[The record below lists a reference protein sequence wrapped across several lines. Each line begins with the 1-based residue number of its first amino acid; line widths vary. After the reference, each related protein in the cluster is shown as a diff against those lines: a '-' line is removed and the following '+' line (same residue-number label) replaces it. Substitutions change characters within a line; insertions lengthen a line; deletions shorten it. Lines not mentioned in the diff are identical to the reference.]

1 MDKKKIADY
10 LIANIHKPKR
20 FEQDYFDLGICEV
33 VLENYP
39 KAMEFFDLA
48 VSRMFED
55 RPYWRASSQ
64 VDWLVEISILSG
76 RTEILPSVLEE
87 LRIYK
92 LSSTKSHPCGNSP
105 MAHYCY
111 SVMELLFP
119 SSGHLDDWIGDLL
132 KRPKYKDLYAA
143 GLTLQ
148 SIRNNDQSAFDQS
161 LQMLLKAHEGQAKSG
176 GLRWSTHGWLCLHAM
191 TLAYLA
197 LKRNLEVTV
206 SNEYISLGYL
216 QFVLELHRRLI

>member
-10 LIANIHKPKR
+10 LTANKDKPKR

-33 VLENYP
+33 VLENFP

-55 RPYWRASSQ
+55 RPYWRASSS

-76 RTEILPSVLEE
+76 RTEIFPSVLEE
-87 LRIYK
+87 LTIYK
-92 LSSTKSHPCGNSP
+92 LSSTKSSPVGNSP
-105 MAHYCY
+105 LAHYCY

-119 SSGHLDDWIGDLL
+119 SSGHLDEWIGDLL

-143 GLTLQ
+143 GLTIQ

-161 LQMLLKAHEGQAKSG
+161 FQMLLKVHEGQAKLG
-176 GLRWSTHGWLCLHAM
+176 GLRWSPQGWLCLHAM

-197 LKRNLEVTV
+197 LQKNLEVTCTNDYF
-206 SNEYISLGYL
+206 SLEYI
-216 QFVLELHRRLI
+216 QFIMGK